1 MSDKESLVK
10 SWYDGFTFGSQK
22 DIYNPWSIT
31 CFLKEKLLKP
41 YWVHSSSNA
50 LISKLLQISNPETKM
65 ILEDILNGGCL
76 KTEIDEEIIFDQLE
90 KNEVQSGACYLPAVI

>member
-1 MSDKESLVK
+1 MSDQ
-10 SWYDGFTFGSQK
+10 YDV
-22 DIYNPWSIT
+22 
-31 CFLKEKLLKP
+31 KEKLLKP

-90 KNEVQSGACYLPAVI
+90 KKRGAIWSLLLASAKNDSNNCDRKVSFA

>member
-1 MSDKESLVK
+1 MMGLLSV
-10 SWYDGFTFGSQK
+10 QK

-90 KNEVQSGACYLPAVI
+90 KNEVQSGACCLPAVI

>member
-1 MSDKESLVK
+1 MVYYL
-10 SWYDGFTFGSQK
+10 
-22 DIYNPWSIT
+22 
-31 CFLKEKLLKP
+31 FLERETVEP

-76 KTEIDEEIIFDQLE
+76 KTEIDEEINLRSVR
-90 KNEVQSGACYLPAVI
+90 KKRGAIWSQCH